1 MIKVFLD
8 DLRNPTDIYAGKNED
23 WIVVRNI
30 KEFTDEVI
38 YNGIYK
44 GKILDIVSFDHD
56 LTQAQMTRYIYSL
69 WDDPDAMIDY
79 QTFPYNQKNTGYD
92 CAQLLIKHCVLNDL
106 PLPHCNCHSANHIG
120 KANIE
125 SLFEFYK
132 NNKDKDKHT
141 FFEEYDN
148 FLKNKYEKI

>member
-30 KEFTDEVI
+30 KEFTDQVLC
-38 YNGIYK
+38 NGK
-44 GKILDIVSFDHD
+44 KLDIVSFDHD
-56 LTQAQMTRYIYSL
+56 LTHSQMNYYVYNL
-69 WDDPDAMIDY
+69 WDQPAAKIDY
-79 QTFPYNQKNTGYD
+79 KSFPYDQKNTGYD
-92 CAQLLIKHCVLNDL
+92 CAQLLIRHCVLNDL

-125 SLFEFYK
+125 GLFEFYK
-132 NNKDKDKHT
+132 NNKDKDKYT